1 MRVLEL
7 FKGSGS
13 ITNYYKDRDD
23 VEVISLDFDNKY
35 NPTICCDIMELGL

>member
-13 ITNYYKDRDD
+13 ITKFYENNND
-23 VEVISLDFDNKY
+23 VEVISLDILKKYRKLNK
-35 NPTICCDIMELGL
+35 IIFL

>member
-13 ITNYYKDRDD
+13 ITKYYQDTDT
-23 VEVISLDFDNKY
+23 EVVSLDILEMYDNFA
-35 NPTICCDIMELGL
+35 NFAITPTK